1 MQEVIHEEE
10 YYRFDAF
17 SYEDA
22 IRLSQEIFRIAEN
35 QNVGICYQIIVDGFH
50 VIRGFLTGTD
60 ESNISW
66 LEKKK
71 NTVLKS
77 RKSSLRCG
85 MEAELCGR
93 VEPWQSDTE
102 CYVIRGGGCPIWLEN
117 GTFVGAVCIS
127 GLQHQEDHK
136 MAMKALKSYWM
147 KQKKAGGERRDE
159 HESGSHNGDTNDEY
173 SGNTGTADHEGKSD

>member
-1 MQEVIHEEE
+1 MQKIIYEEE
-10 YYRFDAF
+10 YYRFDTF

-22 IRLSQEIFRIAEN
+22 VRLSQEMFKIAEERN
-35 QNVGICYQIIVDGFH
+35 AGICYQVIVDGFH
-50 VIRGFLTGTD
+50 VVRAFLTGTD
-60 ESNISW
+60 ESNILW

-93 VEPWQSDTE
+93 EEPWQADTE
-102 CYVIRGGGCPIWLEN
+102 HYIIRGGGCPIWLKD
-117 GTFVGAVCIS
+117 GTFIGAACIS

-136 MAMKALKSYWM
+136 ITMEALKGYWM
-147 KQKKAGGERRDE
+147 KREKAGNERRDE
-159 HESGSHNGDTNDEY
+159 DESCSHNRGTDDEY
-173 SGNTGTADHEGKSD
+173 PGGSRTKDHQGESD

>member
-1 MQEVIHEEE
+1 MHEEQ
-10 YYRFDAF
+10 YYRFETF

-22 IRLSQEIFRIAEN
+22 VRLSQEIFKIAEERN
-35 QNVGICYQIIVDGFH
+35 AGICYQVIVGEFH
-50 VIRGFLTGTD
+50 VVRGFLTGTD
-60 ESNISW
+60 ENNIAW

-93 VEPWQSDTE
+93 KEPWQADTE
-102 CYVIRGGGCPIWLEN
+102 RYVIRGGGCPIWLKN
-117 GTFVGAVCIS
+117 GTFIGAVCIS

-136 MAMKALKSYWM
+136 IAMEALKICWM
-147 KQKKAGGERRDE
+147 RQEKDRQ
-159 HESGSHNGDTNDEY
+159 
-173 SGNTGTADHEGKSD
+173 